1 MNYGF
6 FRVASVSPSLSV
18 ADCNFNSKQII
29 ELVKKAQDKKIKFL
43 VFPELSICAYTCAD
57 LFTQKTL
64 QEECYI
70 VLKNICEE
78 TKNCNILFCV
88 GLPVELDS
96 ERFNCAA
103 FVFKGKVLALIPK
116 SFIPNYSEF
125 YESRWFASFSE
136 NTVKQISLCKGLEDI
151 PFGTDIFIQD
161 ENDSSIKI
169 SAELCED
176 LWVPFSP
183 STRHALNGATIIAN
197 LSASNEVAG
206 KAEYR
211 RILVTGHSAKTVS
224 AYIYANASHD
234 ESSTDM
240 IFSGHSIIAANGA
253 IKAES
258 GLFENTQEFLIA
270 DIDLEKLTQDR
281 IKSTTFSRSTS
292 FAKSEYKTIFVSG
305 LQQEHFADNIDE
317 QLYEKID
324 LHPFVPSDIQKRK
337 ERCFSIIEMQSE
349 GLAKRLRHI
358 HAQGAVIGLSGG
370 LDSTLALL
378 VCARAFDKCNISR
391 EKIFSITMPAFGT
404 TDRTF
409 NNACLLAKEMGT
421 TLKEINIKD
430 AVIQHFKDI
439 GQDINTH
446 DVTYENCQ
454 ARERTQVLM
463 DFANKCNGIVI
474 GTGDLSELALGWC
487 TYNGDQMS
495 MYGVNSSIPK
505 TLVRHLVS
513 WFADE
518 AFEKGNKNLSDV
530 LNDILATPVSPEL
543 LPPSEGKISQKTE
556 EIVGPYELHDFFL
569 YYVLRWGFSPRKI
582 YFLAQKAFLGKEDK
596 ATKTIYTKEIILK
609 WLKNFYK
616 RFFSQQFKR
625 SCMPDGAKV
634 GTVNLSP
641 RGDWRMPSDASAQIW
656 IKEIEKC

>member
-18 ADCNFNSKQII
+18 ADCNFNSRQII
-29 ELVKKAQDKKIKFL
+29 ELVKKAQDKKIKLL

-240 IFSGHSIIAANGA
+240 IFSGHSIIAANPV
-253 IKAES
+253 
-258 GLFENTQEFLIA
+258 FL
-270 DIDLEKLTQDR
+270 
-281 IKSTTFSRSTS
+281 
-292 FAKSEYKTIFVSG
+292 KTRR
-305 LQQEHFADNIDE
+305 N
-317 QLYEKID
+317 
-324 LHPFVPSDIQKRK
+324 
-337 ERCFSIIEMQSE
+337 
-349 GLAKRLRHI
+349 
-358 HAQGAVIGLSGG
+358 
-370 LDSTLALL
+370 
-378 VCARAFDKCNISR
+378 
-391 EKIFSITMPAFGT
+391 
-404 TDRTF
+404 
-409 NNACLLAKEMGT
+409 
-421 TLKEINIKD
+421 
-430 AVIQHFKDI
+430 
-439 GQDINTH
+439 
-446 DVTYENCQ
+446 
-454 ARERTQVLM
+454 
-463 DFANKCNGIVI
+463 
-474 GTGDLSELALGWC
+474 
-487 TYNGDQMS
+487 
-495 MYGVNSSIPK
+495 
-505 TLVRHLVS
+505 
-513 WFADE
+513 
-518 AFEKGNKNLSDV
+518 
-530 LNDILATPVSPEL
+530 
-543 LPPSEGKISQKTE
+543 
-556 EIVGPYELHDFFL
+556 FL
-569 YYVLRWGFSPRKI
+569 
-582 YFLAQKAFLGKEDK
+582 
-596 ATKTIYTKEIILK
+596 
-609 WLKNFYK
+609 
-616 RFFSQQFKR
+616 
-625 SCMPDGAKV
+625 
-634 GTVNLSP
+634 
-641 RGDWRMPSDASAQIW
+641 
-656 IKEIEKC
+656 